1 MKFEQCKNRTDE
13 WYTPKWIIDALVM
26 GEGKFDLDP
35 CSPPKRLFEIAGKY
49 YTKEDNGLT
58 KEWRGNVWLNPP
70 YSRKLVVK
78 FIEKLA
84 KHGKGIALLFNR
96 MDTALWHDVIFP
108 TADAMLIM
116 RGRVKF
122 IDSGLN
128 GRGGATSGSILVA
141 WGKENAECLRKSA
154 IEGKYIEL

>member
-1 MKFEQCKNRTDE
+1 MKFEQCENRTDE
-13 WYTPKWIIDALVM
+13 WYTPKWVIDSLVES
-26 GEGKFDLDP
+26 GVKFDLDP
-35 CSPPKRLFEIAGKY
+35 CAPTNRPFEIASKC
-49 YTKEDNGLT
+49 YTKEDDGHT
-58 KEWRGNVWLNPP
+58 KQWEGNVWLNPP

-84 KHGKGIALLFNR
+84 QHGKGIAFLFNR

-122 IDSGLN
+122 IDSEL
-128 GRGGATSGSILVA
+128 RERQGATSGSILVA
-141 WGKENAECLRKSA
+141 WDKENAECLRNCK
-154 IEGKYIEL
+154 IKGKYIEL